1 MNSPQRDYSLNR
13 SRIDIDS
20 HNMTIVDDLLSGL
33 SDWRSV
39 QDIVRL
45 TFKAVLDIL
54 KSQGETL
61 KQLELDLPTKASKSE
76 LSSLHVLKSAQ
87 NDMFRNLNDVKQS
100 LECKISTEEFYS
112 MLDEKVSKKELA
124 YQLSSKA
131 GYDEIRGIFCEKNEV
146 RELQAEVRALQSD
159 FSQFS
164 EENYLKM
171 QSTNTDIQ
179 DIVNAVN
186 TKPSREEMLEAL
198 EEKANKQSV
207 ANALH
212 RKANK
217 VEVENFL
224 SEKAEVTQLN
234 HLSASIQQIQQDLT
248 ERLSELNSNL
258 EKMVPK
264 VEYEETTNSLHSL
277 RKEFENKSFS
287 HFSSLE
293 GFISSVKSDLEEFQ
307 FKHQEEIHKVTS
319 NLNLKVDLSEYID
332 SKNNSKSDLMEL
344 NTGIRVEILRFQDHS
359 NEKINKLEQC
369 CKVLQDEILRVHSD
383 IRSTNENLRVFS
395 DKNRENIEDGLRS
408 YQNFMAN
415 MLEESKRLQILIENI
430 KKDLFDFD
438 SKKIDKL
445 EVKKLLDCKAEMRDL
460 QESVDRV
467 FKDCGK
473 IVGNRFEELRD
484 LVNRKERELILLID
498 AKPGVHEV
506 NSLILDQNLGNLRKG
521 YYQDPPDDK
530 LMRSSDLRE
539 SYSAQFVDVYNIK
552 NR

>member
-13 SRIDIDS
+13 SRVDVDS

-39 QDIVRL
+39 PDIVRL

-54 KSQGETL
+54 KSQGDTL
-61 KQLELDLPTKASKSE
+61 KQLELEIPTKASKSE
-76 LSSLHVLKSAQ
+76 LASLHVLKSAQ
-87 NDMFRNLNDVKQS
+87 NDLFRGLNEVKQS
-100 LECKISTEEFYS
+100 IECKISTEEFYS
-112 MLDEKVSKKELA
+112 VLDEKVSKKELG

-131 GYDEIRGIFCEKNEV
+131 GYEEIRGIFCEKNEV
-146 RELQAEVRALQSD
+146 RDLQAEVRSLQSD

-164 EENYLKM
+164 EENYLKI

-224 SEKAEVTQLN
+224 SEKAEVTQFN
-234 HLSASIQQIQQDLT
+234 QLSASMHQIQQDLT
-248 ERLSELNSNL
+248 EKLNELNSSL
-258 EKMVPK
+258 EKMVSK
-264 VEYEETTNSLHSL
+264 VDYEESTSSLHSL

-307 FKHQEEIHKVTS
+307 SKHQEDIGKVTAS
-319 NLNLKVDLSEYID
+319 INLKVNLSEYMD
-332 SKNNSKSDLMEL
+332 SRSTSKQELMEAS
-344 NTGIRVEILRFQDHS
+344 TGVRVEFSRFQDHS
-359 NEKINKLEQC
+359 NEKISKLEQC
-369 CKVLQDEILRVHSD
+369 CKVIQDEILRVHSD
-383 IRSTNENLRVFS
+383 IRLTNENLRGFYE
-395 DKNRENIEDGLRS
+395 KNKENIEDGLRS

-415 MLEESKRLQILIENI
+415 MLEESKRLQILIENT

-460 QESVDRV
+460 QEGVDRV

-473 IVGNRFEELRD
+473 IVGSRFEELRD
-484 LVNRKERELILLID
+484 LVNRKERELVLLID

-506 NSLILDQNLGNLRKG
+506 NSLILDQSLGNLKKG
-521 YYQDPPDDK
+521 YYQEAPDDR
-530 LMRSSDLRE
+530 LLRTSDLRE
-539 SYSAQFVDVYNIK
+539 SYNTQFVEVYNIK